1 VKLTKIIV
9 QAEVPP
15 VDIAAYDITA
25 YASHGISDP
34 MASNCEITSHINTS
48 LRGLILIEYLEFR

>member
-15 VDIAAYDITA
+15 VDIAAYDINA
-25 YASHGISDP
+25 YASHGINDP

-48 LRGLILIEYLEFR
+48 LRGLILIGLP